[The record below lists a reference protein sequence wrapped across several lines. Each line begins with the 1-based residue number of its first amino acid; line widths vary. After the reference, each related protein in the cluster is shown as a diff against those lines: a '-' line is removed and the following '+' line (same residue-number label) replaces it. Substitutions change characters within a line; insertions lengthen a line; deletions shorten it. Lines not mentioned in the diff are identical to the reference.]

1 MSEQTLY
8 EEDLSDDET
17 FELPTSFGQD
27 RLWLLDR
34 LGAGSAYHVGGA
46 IRLDGPLDADALERA
61 VACLVERHEIL
72 RTTFEFGLD
81 GQLVQLVHPHAEV
94 PTPRLDPPEPTQ
106 AAARRT
112 LESYLDTPFD
122 LATGPLLRTALVRF
136 DEEAWLFGVAM
147 HHIVS
152 DGWSIGLFHAELAAF
167 YRAETGGPAADLPE
181 LAIQYG
187 DFAAWQREAVETAG
201 PEFTTYWREHMEG
214 AVALE
219 PPVPATGA
227 AGAPAD
233 ARLTVPAAVVEA
245 VGKLAR
251 QQSATPFMV
260 LLAAYKAVLARWTE
274 RDDIVVGTP
283 VAGRGRPELENLMGF
298 FVNTLPLR
306 TSVDPAASFRSLLG
320 AVRETCL
327 GAFEHQDLP
336 FERIVELSG
345 ADRVSGR
352 TPLVAAAIALQNT
365 PSPRWDVPGL
375 TAQAIEHEDLQT
387 QFSLSLNLAEAADGG
402 LTGRLAHD
410 AQWDAE
416 DVRLLAD
423 AWLALLTDALADPMK
438 PVGRLALGARTD
450 TAEEATPP
458 AGEGL
463 VHQWIADVAREYGDR
478 VAISEAGNEL
488 TYRELDERSDRWA
501 RLLRAHG
508 VGPDRIVALCMRRS
522 TAQLVAALGV
532 LKAGAAYLPLDPAHP
547 RARLAALVA
556 DAAPPVVL
564 TDESTFALFEGET
577 TAGTEVLRA
586 DTAPD
591 AGLGTA
597 PDARSGTAPES
608 APELVPGS
616 VREGPPYA
624 WEDQHPDSLAYVMYT
639 SGSTGTPKGAMNT
652 HRGLANELRW
662 ARERFGHAQYET
674 VLHKAP
680 WTFDVAVWEW
690 LGALSAGARVVLAK
704 PDGHHDP
711 RYLAELVVEESV
723 TACDFVPSMLQAFLA
738 EPAAARCA
746 GVLRLVQCGGE
757 ALTAATVRRFREV
770 LPGTALV
777 NLYGP
782 AEAAVE
788 VSHHE
793 VEERDADRSRVPIGR
808 QLPGVR
814 LHVLDRRGEPV
825 LPGAPGELYIGGVAV
840 GRGYLGA
847 PALTADRFVPD
858 PFAADGS
865 RLYRTGDRVR
875 RRPDGALEFLGRY
888 DHQVKLRGQRVELG
902 EIEAVIGRHPDV
914 GQATVLVQGAGADS
928 HAVAYLGCPER
939 LPASDELR
947 GFLLGVLPAAWV
959 PSAFVVLP
967 ALPVTRNGKLD
978 RAALLTLGPGTEGRA
993 ASVPP
998 RTPAERL
1005 LAGIWAEVLQR
1016 TDVGVRDN
1024 FYEVGG
1030 NSLRAVRVFQ
1040 RAQEEGL
1047 LVSLNSMLGDHT
1059 VEELAAGLGDR
1070 SGEALHD
1077 MGRLL

>member
-1 MSEQTLY
+1 MSELTVT
-8 EEDLSDDET
+8 EDDVSDDDVSEDET

-34 LGAGSAYHVGGA
+34 LGAGSAYHIGGA

-61 VACLVERHEIL
+61 VARLVERHEIL

-81 GQLVQLVHPHAEV
+81 GQLVQLVHPHAEA
-94 PTPRLDPPEPTQ
+94 PIPRLDPPERTQ
-106 AAARRT
+106 DAARRT
-112 LESYLDTPFD
+112 LEEHFDAPFD

-136 DEEAWLFGVAM
+136 DEETWLFGVAM

-167 YRAETGGPAADLPE
+167 YRAETGGPAADLPQ
-181 LAIQYG
+181 LPIQYG
-187 DFAAWQREAVETAG
+187 DFAAWQREAVEAAG
-201 PEFTTYWREHMEG
+201 PEFTTYWRERMEG
-214 AVALE
+214 AVSLE

-227 AGAPAD
+227 PGARAD
-233 ARLTVPAAVVEA
+233 ARLTVPARVVEA
-245 VGKLAR
+245 IGKLAR
-251 QQSATPFMV
+251 QESATPFMV

-274 RDDIVVGTP
+274 RDDVVVGTP

-306 TSVDPAASFRSLLG
+306 TSVDAGASFRALLG

-336 FERIVELSG
+336 FERIVEVSG

-352 TPLVAAAIALQNT
+352 NPLVAAAIALQNT

-375 TAQAIEHEDLQT
+375 TVRAIEHDELQT
-387 QFSLSLNLAEAADGG
+387 QFSLSLDLSEDGDGG

-410 AQWDAE
+410 AQWDAD

-423 AWLALLTDALADPMK
+423 AWLALLADALADPDR
-438 PVGRLALGARTD
+438 PVGRLTLGARTD
-450 TAEEATPP
+450 TADEAAPP
-458 AGEGL
+458 AGERL
-463 VHQWIADVAREYGDR
+463 VHRRIADVAREHGDR
-478 VAISEAGNEL
+478 VAISEAGSEL

-522 TAQLVAALGV
+522 TAQIVAALGV

-564 TDESTFALFEGET
+564 TDASTSALFEGET
-577 TAGTEVLRA
+577 AAEVLPA
-586 DTAPD
+586 DAT
-591 AGLGTA
+591 
-597 PDARSGTAPES
+597 PES
-608 APELVPGS
+608 VPD
-616 VREGPPYA
+616 GPA
-624 WEDQHPDSLAYVMYT
+624 CGWEDQHPDSLAYVMYT

-652 HRGLANELRW
+652 HRGLANVVRW
-662 ARERFGHAQYET
+662 ARERFGHAPYET

-680 WTFDVAVWEW
+680 WTFDTAVWEW
-690 LGALSAGARVVLAK
+690 LGTLSAGGRIVLAK

-723 TACDFVPSMLQAFLA
+723 TICDFVPSMLQAFLA
-738 EPAAARCA
+738 EPAAAGCA
-746 GVLRLVQCGGE
+746 GVLRLVQVGGE
-757 ALTAATVRRFREV
+757 ALAAATVRRFHEV
-770 LPGTALV
+770 LPGVPLINT
-777 NLYGP
+777 YGP

-788 VSHHE
+788 VSYHE
-793 VEERDADRSRVPIGR
+793 LEERDADLTRVPIGR

-840 GRGYLGA
+840 GRGYLKA
-847 PALTADRFVPD
+847 PALTAERFVPD
-858 PFAADGS
+858 PFTADGS

-902 EIEAVIGRHPDV
+902 EIEAAVGRHPDV
-914 GQATVLVQGAGADS
+914 GQVTVLVQGSGADT

-939 LPASDELR
+939 HPDSEELR

-978 RAALLTLGPGTEGRA
+978 RAALLALGPGTAGRA

-1040 RAQEEGL
+1040 RAREEGF
-1047 LVSLNSMLGDHT
+1047 LVPLNSMLGDHT

-1070 SGEALHD
+1070 SGEALHA